1 MTKLLEKA
9 VKEISKLTENEQDAL
24 AQLIL
29 DELEDEKKWDNS
41 FSKSQDALSNLA
53 DEALD
58 DDRMKKTK
66 PLDL

>member
-9 VKEISKLTENEQDAL
+9 VKEVSKLSENEQDEM

-29 DELEDEKKWDNS
+29 DEIEDDKKWDES
-41 FSKSQDALSNLA
+41 FAKSQNALSNLA

-58 DDRMKKTK
+58 EFDKNKTK